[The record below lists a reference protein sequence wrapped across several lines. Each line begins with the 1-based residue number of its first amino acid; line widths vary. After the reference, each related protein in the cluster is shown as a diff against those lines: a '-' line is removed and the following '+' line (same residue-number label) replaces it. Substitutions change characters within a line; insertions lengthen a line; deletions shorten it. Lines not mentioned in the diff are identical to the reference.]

1 MQSDAI
7 EPIVE
12 LAIIVA
18 LMVFV
23 YRGGLGSAQALWTR
37 RGGIVIEDPI
47 RLVVFAII
55 VLLFVGFLANLLT
68 GATADR

>member
-1 MQSDAI
+1 MTV
-7 EPIVE
+7 EPIFE

-23 YRGGLGSAQALWTR
+23 YRDGIGSARALWAG
-37 RGGIVIEDPI
+37 RGGIVMEDPI
-47 RLVVFAII
+47 RLVLFAII
-55 VLLFVGFLANLLT
+55 VLLFIGFLANLLT